1 MKMRLLIDEQLL
13 GCGLLLRSIGY
24 EIVLANE
31 TGLQKDE
38 ELVEYALKNDLFVIT
53 EDNGMITLCKFRNV
67 PHLHFDVSMKAKII
81 VEELDR
87 LKIVSKK

>member
-1 MKMRLLIDEQLL
+1 MKLLIDEQLL

-24 EIVLANE
+24 DVVLANE
-31 TGLQKDE
+31 TGLQTDE
-38 ELVEYALKNDLFVIT
+38 ELVEYALRNDLFVIT
-53 EDNGMITLCKFRNV
+53 EDNGMVTLCRFRNV
-67 PHLHFDVSMKAKII
+67 PHLHVDVSMKAKVI

>member
-1 MKMRLLIDEQLL
+1 MKMKLLIDEQLL

-24 EIVLANE
+24 DVVLANE